1 MKRMIFVVLVFLLAP
16 FVFSFDCDSVGN
28 SDYCEQVQSSN
39 LENKDIVYSSLLYP
53 ESNIPKHQ
61 FIQEYNE
68 DIDFSKPDESDF
80 HNSNYI
86 KNVWLSFSWLY
97 PSVYV
102 NDELYVTALTQAQSH
117 YDYNVQLPSN
127 YKASKYPKKSNG
139 DCKREYSL
147 NSNNA
152 EIKYYFNDIFQ
163 NSGASSLLNVNSGEI
178 TSELEINV
186 QVKIKHY
193 EWKKKWKWWKFK
205 KQWTCS
211 YDHTSYSSDNIV
223 ITESKDV
230 ILYNKTPTWE
240 VLIEDQYSDTTKGKY
255 SVDNFSYFNLEF
267 LDSSIIQQK
276 YTYSV
281 GFEKQP
287 SYVAILKANPT
298 DITKVDNLFLDGETF
313 YLHNIDS
320 CVVNVYDHFN
330 EYTQQ
335 CQLEVSDVE
344 QPPFQIK
351 KKELDLDIL
360 FYVLMFMLVMYF
372 IYKLLKSQMKK
383 IFIPLFLILLLV
395 PFAVADGGEEECG
408 LTNLGS
414 CIVDYLIDAI
424 LFIFNSALAPLLW
437 LVQTLLTAEVNIS
450 LFYHFWSVI
459 RYMLSFFY
467 VFFIIYA
474 GYTLLMSS
482 ANPIK
487 RAHAKE
493 VLTNL
498 IIMIV
503 LVQGSYY
510 IYGLL
515 IDISVN
521 MSSVMIDMVDPDFF
535 LLTADNIVNFG
546 LQFLFALSY
555 VIVLLLTVLLL
566 VFRYVI
572 VTLGLVFFP
581 LGIFCYFTPPLRGQG
596 QFILT
601 LIGTMIFLPFFNM
614 IIIYGCSLL
623 LDVPI
628 FQNFKILVMITAFS
642 LVICSIVFAIKFA
655 MGKAISGGVTG
666 GIGKA
671 IKYVGLML

>member
-1 MKRMIFVVLVFLLAP
+1 
-16 FVFSFDCDSVGN
+16 
-28 SDYCEQVQSSN
+28 
-39 LENKDIVYSSLLYP
+39 
-53 ESNIPKHQ
+53 
-61 FIQEYNE
+61 
-68 DIDFSKPDESDF
+68 
-80 HNSNYI
+80 
-86 KNVWLSFSWLY
+86 
-97 PSVYV
+97 
-102 NDELYVTALTQAQSH
+102 
-117 YDYNVQLPSN
+117 
-127 YKASKYPKKSNG
+127 
-139 DCKREYSL
+139 
-147 NSNNA
+147 
-152 EIKYYFNDIFQ
+152 
-163 NSGASSLLNVNSGEI
+163 
-178 TSELEINV
+178 
-186 QVKIKHY
+186 
-193 EWKKKWKWWKFK
+193 
-205 KQWTCS
+205 
-211 YDHTSYSSDNIV
+211 
-223 ITESKDV
+223 
-230 ILYNKTPTWE
+230 
-240 VLIEDQYSDTTKGKY
+240 
-255 SVDNFSYFNLEF
+255 
-267 LDSSIIQQK
+267 
-276 YTYSV
+276 
-281 GFEKQP
+281 
-287 SYVAILKANPT
+287 
-298 DITKVDNLFLDGETF
+298 
-313 YLHNIDS
+313 
-320 CVVNVYDHFN
+320 
-330 EYTQQ
+330 

-372 IYKLLKSQMKK
+372 IYKLLRSQMKK
-383 IFIPLFLILLLV
+383 IFIPLFLIILLV

-515 IDISVN
+515 IDISVD

-566 VFRYVI
+566 VFRYVVVI
-572 VTLGLVFFP
+572 LGIVFFP
-581 LGIFCYFTPPLRGQG
+581 IGIFCYFTPPLRGQ
-596 QFILT
+596 
-601 LIGTMIFLPFFNM
+601 
-614 IIIYGCSLL
+614 
-623 LDVPI
+623 
-628 FQNFKILVMITAFS
+628 
-642 LVICSIVFAIKFA
+642 
-655 MGKAISGGVTG
+655 
-666 GIGKA
+666 
-671 IKYVGLML
+671 

>member
-1 MKRMIFVVLVFLLAP
+1 MI
-16 FVFSFDCDSVGN
+16 SN
-28 SDYCEQVQSSN
+28 SCSGVN
-39 LENKDIVYSSLLYP
+39 L
-53 ESNIPKHQ
+53 
-61 FIQEYNE
+61 F
-68 DIDFSKPDESDF
+68 FWF
-80 HNSNYI
+80 
-86 KNVWLSFSWLY
+86 
-97 PSVYV
+97 
-102 NDELYVTALTQAQSH
+102 
-117 YDYNVQLPSN
+117 
-127 YKASKYPKKSNG
+127 
-139 DCKREYSL
+139 
-147 NSNNA
+147 SNN
-152 EIKYYFNDIFQ
+152 
-163 NSGASSLLNVNSGEI
+163 
-178 TSELEINV
+178 EL
-186 QVKIKHY
+186 K
-193 EWKKKWKWWKFK
+193 
-205 KQWTCS
+205 
-211 YDHTSYSSDNIV
+211 
-223 ITESKDV
+223 
-230 ILYNKTPTWE
+230 
-240 VLIEDQYSDTTKGKY
+240 
-255 SVDNFSYFNLEF
+255 
-267 LDSSIIQQK
+267 
-276 YTYSV
+276 
-281 GFEKQP
+281 
-287 SYVAILKANPT
+287 
-298 DITKVDNLFLDGETF
+298 
-313 YLHNIDS
+313 
-320 CVVNVYDHFN
+320 
-330 EYTQQ
+330 
-335 CQLEVSDVE
+335 QLES
-344 QPPFQIK
+344 QQ
-351 KKELDLDIL
+351 IL
-360 FYVLMFMLVMYF
+360 FFFAVV
-372 IYKLLKSQMKK
+372 
-383 IFIPLFLILLLV
+383 LILLLV

-510 IYGLL
+510 IYDLL